1 MVEGT
6 KFFQKL
12 GNATNIA
19 NSFLE
24 RQLTVN
30 QRVQMILNKRKLL
43 TEEERLFLL
52 KYAGDSES

>member
-12 GNATNIA
+12 GSATNFA

-24 RQLTVN
+24 RQLTMN
-30 QRVQMILNKRKLL
+30 QRVQMILNKR
-43 TEEERLFLL
+43 
-52 KYAGDSES
+52 

>member
-12 GNATNIA
+12 GNATTIA

-30 QRVQMILNKRKLL
+30 QRV
-43 TEEERLFLL
+43 
-52 KYAGDSES
+52 